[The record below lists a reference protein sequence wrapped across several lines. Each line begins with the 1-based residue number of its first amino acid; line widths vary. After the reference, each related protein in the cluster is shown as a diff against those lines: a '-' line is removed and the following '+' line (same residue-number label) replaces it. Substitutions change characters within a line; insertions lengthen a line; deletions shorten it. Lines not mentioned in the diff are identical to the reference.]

1 MNLSKNLGQTFNSAA
16 KCKIIKWTFSWYLF
30 PKFLPVRF
38 VFVLHRNQKV
48 TIIRISIYIHQ
59 LFYASLILSLIET
72 RKWQSL
78 QFQQRRFLCTF
89 TPAFNLSDLCIQ
101 DTPESNIT
109 ARLFNYLDNIFTEN
123 LWIATCKSK
132 ILWKF
137 PLQWLKCLKSGP
149 SSLAQTSSYLLN
161 TTRKIDQIRCPNDF
175 LKLDNLRSFPE
186 SRLQL
191 FS

>member
-1 MNLSKNLGQTFNSAA
+1 MKSTFRYFSMNLSKNLGQTFNSAA
-16 KCKIIKWTFSWYLF
+16 KRKIIKWTFSWYLF

-72 RKWQSL
+72 RKWRSL

-101 DTPESNIT
+101 DTPESLTLRRVYSIT
-109 ARLFNYLDNIFTEN
+109 WTTFSQ
-123 LWIATCKSK
+123 K
-132 ILWKF
+132 
-137 PLQWLKCLKSGP
+137 
-149 SSLAQTSSYLLN
+149 TS
-161 TTRKIDQIRCPNDF
+161 
-175 LKLDNLRSFPE
+175 E
-186 SRLQL
+186 
-191 FS
+191 